1 MSKNNS
7 NTDQTKQSCKA
18 GVMVSAVQY
27 LISELDRIGKKYNI
41 QIKAEKGWIEER
53 NQIIKNALQKENG
66 NK

>member
-1 MSKNNS
+1 M
-7 NTDQTKQSCKA
+7 TKKINQEQQLNKHD
-18 GVMVSAVQY
+18 VMVSAVQY

>member
-1 MSKNNS
+1 M
-7 NTDQTKQSCKA
+7 TKKLNQEQQLNKHD
-18 GVMVSAVQY
+18 VMVSAVQY